1 MGRRSCRHSWQPT
14 ARYTTGISLGSGIV
28 TLMFLFVVQV
38 SSTTVPTSATV
49 PTSGTSTTASTA
61 STTHSTSKTITN
73 GRCDLLLHPDL
84 PHCLDDQQQRP
95 KTLFTQM
102 YIDGSS
108 PPMQAPSNA
117 GPSPV
122 MFVGFAIA
130 ALIAFTMVA
139 LLVFYVLQ
147 RRRSLL
153 QRSLHHRH
161 KGRHTDD
168 PMEGRMNG
176 HMNGHM
182 DGHTNKYLDTS
193 PSLSGMQSFHHSNDL
208 LMSGSFVL
216 PSGSPPPTSAM
227 MLATLKMNH
236 ASCSCLDHMAV
247 NPLYRSTTSATGI
260 TDTAVSSSDLLPPAS
275 SLTLLSSTIAM
286 QSSHLAVTLGTASAP
301 HPPLTPPI
309 SDPSSSPPVD
319 TDATT
324 HLDLPTPS
332 HLLHVARSPPSV
344 YIPALSSRLHRQ
356 QSAHLISPL
365 VSSPS
370 SRHPTLNYPPHC
382 KTGIDMHDNTIY
394 HAAHCKMAS
403 SVGFFDDEDDDP
415 NFDGFNGVLVP
426 GLTGIRHSPVVHFN
440 NAGLEGTAYPA
451 NTITQKI
458 SDLDLNYSQV
468 APSLPSPPIKAP
480 ANLHRIGSR
489 AAHLAS
495 RATTLPEISSVMLPP
510 LHESITNHTS
520 ILDSILPI
528 SFSDTP
534 ALKIDTP
541 TLKIDTPTLKVDTDN
556 SNLNPHT
563 DGPKNSSILDTPK
576 TGSLGWDSTN
586 PHMTLDHS
594 HTTSHTDHETLGV
607 PVVSMPFLHQN
618 MQLEFMDDFNALYSS
633 AGFREKMET
642 SSISSKSFATTLSNR
657 SDVAD
662 LSKLTEGADSQ
673 RFIEYGV

>member
-1 MGRRSCRHSWQPT
+1 
-14 ARYTTGISLGSGIV
+14 
-28 TLMFLFVVQV
+28 
-38 SSTTVPTSATV
+38 
-49 PTSGTSTTASTA
+49 
-61 STTHSTSKTITN
+61 
-73 GRCDLLLHPDL
+73 
-84 PHCLDDQQQRP
+84 
-95 KTLFTQM
+95 
-102 YIDGSS
+102 
-108 PPMQAPSNA
+108 
-117 GPSPV
+117 
-122 MFVGFAIA
+122 
-130 ALIAFTMVA
+130 
-139 LLVFYVLQ
+139 
-147 RRRSLL
+147 
-153 QRSLHHRH
+153 
-161 KGRHTDD
+161 
-168 PMEGRMNG
+168 
-176 HMNGHM
+176 
-182 DGHTNKYLDTS
+182 
-193 PSLSGMQSFHHSNDL
+193 
-208 LMSGSFVL
+208 
-216 PSGSPPPTSAM
+216 
-227 MLATLKMNH
+227 
-236 ASCSCLDHMAV
+236 
-247 NPLYRSTTSATGI
+247 
-260 TDTAVSSSDLLPPAS
+260 
-275 SLTLLSSTIAM
+275 
-286 QSSHLAVTLGTASAP
+286 
-301 HPPLTPPI
+301 
-309 SDPSSSPPVD
+309 
-319 TDATT
+319 
-324 HLDLPTPS
+324 
-332 HLLHVARSPPSV
+332 
-344 YIPALSSRLHRQ
+344 
-356 QSAHLISPL
+356 
-365 VSSPS
+365 
-370 SRHPTLNYPPHC
+370 
-382 KTGIDMHDNTIY
+382 MHDNTIY

-426 GLTGIRHSPVVHFN
+426 GLTGIRHSPVVTSTT
-440 NAGLEGTAYPA
+440 L
-451 NTITQKI
+451 
-458 SDLDLNYSQV
+458 
-468 APSLPSPPIKAP
+468 
-480 ANLHRIGSR
+480 GSR

-673 RFIEYGV
+673 RFRVWSVIDFNLKIQYNEITPYLSSLESHWYLTYLYLPLSDIGAFYFLWF